1 MTDQTVA
8 HRPRHLA
15 LPDVRTLTMDDLRG
29 ALRSGWDDFAAM
41 PSHGLFLVVI
51 YPVIGLMLAAM
62 VFGYNFLELLYPLAG
77 GFVLLGP
84 LAALGLYELSRRRER
99 GLDTHAS
106 HALDVVNSRQ
116 IGAIARLGLALLVIF
131 GLWIVVANVIWYAFM
146 GDSHPLTFGQLLA
159 VLETGAGVRLLLVG
173 SLVGALFAVLV
184 LSIAVISFPLLLD
197 RDVEA
202 VTAAATSLQAV
213 RRNPLVLGTWGLI
226 VGALLLAGAVPAFA
240 GLIVVLPVLGH
251 ATWHLYR
258 RTVV

>member
-1 MTDQTVA
+1 MTDETVVKQP
-8 HRPRHLA
+8 HDLA
-15 LPDVRTLTMDDLRG
+15 IPDIRTLTMDDLRG
-29 ALRSGWDDFAAM
+29 ALRAGWDDFTAM

-51 YPVIGLMLAAM
+51 YPVIGLVLAAM
-62 VFGYNFLELLYPLAG
+62 VFGYKFLELLYPLAG
-77 GFVLLGP
+77 GFVLIGP
-84 LAALGLYELSRRRER
+84 VAALGLYELSRRRER
-99 GLDTHAS
+99 GLETQPS
-106 HALDVVNSRQ
+106 HALDVINSRQ

-131 GLWIVVANVIWYAFM
+131 ALWIVVANLIWHAFM

-159 VLETGAGVRLLLVG
+159 VLETGAGIGLLLVG
-173 SLVGALFAVLV
+173 SLVGALFALLV

-202 VTAAATSLQAV
+202 VTAAATSLRAV
-213 RRNPLVLGTWGLI
+213 RRNPVVLGTWGLI
-226 VGALLLAGAVPAFA
+226 VGALLLAGAIPAFA